1 MNGSTGAV
9 TVAATNQTM
18 NIGTTAV
25 AINRASANLALTG
38 ISSVAMP
45 GSTSGTVT
53 LQPAAAAGTT
63 TITLPATTGTVVTTG
78 DTSTVT
84 NTMLAGSI
92 ANAKL
97 ANSTIS
103 GVALGS
109 NLNTLTMNVSGTGL
123 SGSTTYNGSGASTFT
138 VTSNATSANTASAI
152 VARDASGNFTAGT
165 ITAALSGNATT
176 ATTLQT
182 ARTINGTSF
191 NGSANITVTAAAGT
205 LTGATLASGVT
216 ASSLT
221 STGTL
226 SSLTVSGNLTVDT
239 NTLFVD
245 ATNNYVGIGTVTPV
259 APFDI
264 RGASG
269 QLFSVTD
276 SLTGVVMSVNDISGI
291 PILECTAAATN
302 VVTVTGE
309 IRATNEITAFYSD
322 ERLKTRVG
330 QFDDAL
336 DIIRSLE
343 GFKYVSNDTAARFGY
358 HSQEVQVGLSAQQVQ
373 SVLPEIV
380 KIAPFDTEVSETG
393 EVKSRTGENYLTV
406 DYAKL
411 VPVLIEAIK
420 QLEKKIEQL
429 SK

>member
-1 MNGSTGAV
+1 
-9 TVAATNQTM
+9 
-18 NIGTTAV
+18 
-25 AINRASANLALTG
+25 
-38 ISSVAMP
+38 
-45 GSTSGTVT
+45 
-53 LQPAAAAGTT
+53 
-63 TITLPATTGTVVTTG
+63 
-78 DTSTVT
+78 
-84 NTMLAGSI
+84 
-92 ANAKL
+92 
-97 ANSTIS
+97 
-103 GVALGS
+103 
-109 NLNTLTMNVSGTGL
+109 
-123 SGSTTYNGSGASTFT
+123 
-138 VTSNATSANTASAI
+138 
-152 VARDASGNFTAGT
+152 
-165 ITAALSGNATT
+165 
-176 ATTLQT
+176 
-182 ARTINGTSF
+182 
-191 NGSANITVTAAAGT
+191 
-205 LTGATLASGVT
+205 
-216 ASSLT
+216 
-221 STGTL
+221 
-226 SSLTVSGNLTVDT
+226 LTVSGNLTVDT